1 MRESRGVRY
10 RNGKKYCILQHPL
23 WLCPEWGK
31 RSDVADVHWHKQKV
45 TMWELF
51 RQADQPKEAGSPFEV
66 ITSNKLSMQIW
77 DAPSKQKSWKNQVS
91 KQSQNSIS
99 LMASRDGNPWA
110 ETKVS
115 QILRTALFRC
125 FGGGSAVPNV
135 LVHYTVMYSCRLL
148 RLKGQWFGDAR
159 WGDTVNSSWKFTYV
173 AKILAWYR
181 GLVGSVPVLLSH
193 ICAFQTLAPVQIL
206 CSPASQ
212 AVSIPTHWHLP
223 LLAPQL
229 TDCTTP
235 HTPGSRVNLYRSES
249 QLHNVE
255 CPCPSA
261 AQPRPQDLLC
271 LMESISP
278 AGSCW

>member
-1 MRESRGVRY
+1 
-10 RNGKKYCILQHPL
+10 
-23 WLCPEWGK
+23 
-31 RSDVADVHWHKQKV
+31 
-45 TMWELF
+45 MWELF

-159 WGDTVNSSWKFTYV
+159 WGDTVNSGWKFTYV
-173 AKILAWYR
+173 AKILAWDR
-181 GLVGSVPVLLSH
+181 GLVGSVPVTRLCLSNSCPCTNSLLSSLSG
-193 ICAFQTLAPVQIL
+193 CKYSYTLTPSSPCSSTDRLHNTAHTWLQSQPVPKWEPASQRGVPL
-206 CSPASQ
+206 PFCSPAQTSGL
-212 AVSIPTHWHLP
+212 AVSHGKYQSCRFLLVTDRAVKSTAP
-223 LLAPQL
+223 LL
-229 TDCTTP
+229 C
-235 HTPGSRVNLYRSES
+235 YKS
-249 QLHNVE
+249 QG
-255 CPCPSA
+255 PSG
-261 AQPRPQDLLC
+261 
-271 LMESISP
+271 E
-278 AGSCW
+278 